1 MAKTDG
7 RQSRRGGRVPAR
19 DALLR
24 EAELQTQ
31 AIMRLETWKRLAYS
45 GLAVGAI
52 LVGWGFY
59 GAGDRRAGVA
69 GIALLVLSVPAS
81 VVLHLGIRNAK
92 RNVDRMI
99 EAYESEHGKVPID
112 PKSSSRRYA

>member
-1 MAKTDG
+1 MAKDG
-7 RQSRRGGRVPAR
+7 VKTASKGERAPAR
-19 DALLR
+19 MPLLR

-31 AIMRLETWKRLAYS
+31 AIMRLEAWKRLAYS

-59 GAGDRRAGVA
+59 GTGGRQA
-69 GIALLVLSVPAS
+69 GIAGVLLIALSIPAA
-81 VVLHLGIRNAK
+81 VVLFLGIRNAK

-99 EAYESEHGKVPID
+99 EAYEAEHGKVPVD